1 MAPPVAL
8 PTADACLAAA
18 RAVLDQALQAIP
30 SHFVLGAAAL
40 LVAVVYLIVDA
51 LRYAAIP
58 TIQVPLTEGE
68 PFLAAAI
75 HGLFFWRLMM
85 GWCGL
90 VRRDE
95 HAPTLPRL
103 SRPFIIASAPF

>member
-18 RAVLDQALQAIP
+18 RAVLDQALRVGLP
-30 SHFVLGAAAL
+30 SPLVLGAAVL

-68 PFLAAAI
+68 
-75 HGLFFWRLMM
+75 
-85 GWCGL
+85 
-90 VRRDE
+90 
-95 HAPTLPRL
+95 
-103 SRPFIIASAPF
+103 AS